1 MKLVMPEDVT
11 LRREYWRGFGNPE
24 LLRTV
29 VMTIGVTAACALICL
44 LCHARETPVI
54 CVFVALITAVVCV
67 GVFSKLEGG
76 ISIYDFMKRRRRF
89 RAEQQSFP
97 YRYQEEV
104 IELVAQ
110 TDKEGS

>member
-1 MKLVMPEDVT
+1 MKLTMPEDVT

-29 VMTIGVTAACALICL
+29 AVTIGVTTACALICL
-44 LCHARETPVI
+44 LCHAKEPSVI
-54 CVFVALITAVVCV
+54 CVFAALVTAVVCV

-76 ISIYDFMKRRRRF
+76 ISMYDFVKRRRRF

-110 TDKEGS
+110 TEQG